1 MRGMSTVLEAT
12 KRETGARSILT
23 GVRNN
28 GGTPANVYGYNTEAT
43 PISVDAKNLLKEL
56 QTNGQNAVF
65 KLNVEGKTVN
75 AVINEIQRCALKGHI
90 KHIDFQAINMGEE
103 IEVEVPVTIV
113 GEAAGV
119 KEGGV
124 LTQPNRDMK
133 IKVKPSDIP
142 ESIEIDVSNLGVGDT
157 LSLADVREKIHFE
170 VLHDD
175 DYTLATVTP
184 PTKVDEGADGEALTA
199 DDVEATGEKLDPD
212 RPGRED

>member
-1 MRGMSTVLEAT
+1 MSTVIEAT
-12 KRETGARSILT
+12 KREAGARSILT
-23 GVRNN
+23 EVRNN
-28 GGTPANVYGYNTEAT
+28 GSIPANVYGYNTEAT
-43 PISVDAKNLLKEL
+43 PISVNAKDLLKEI
-56 QTNGQNAVF
+56 QINGQNAVF

-75 AVINEIQRCALKGHI
+75 AVINEIQRDALKGLV
-90 KHIDFQAINMGEE
+90 KHVDFQAISMNQE

-113 GEAAGV
+113 GESAGV

-124 LTQPNRDMK
+124 LTQPNRELK

-142 ESIEIDVSNLGVGDT
+142 EAIEIDVSNLGVGDT
-157 LSLADVREKIHFE
+157 LSLVDIREKINYE
-170 VLHDD
+170 VLNDD

-184 PTKVDEGADGEALTA
+184 PTKGDEGADTDAESVTA

>member
-1 MRGMSTVLEAT
+1 MSTVIEAT

-23 GVRNN
+23 EVRNN
-28 GGTPANVYGYNTEAT
+28 GGIPANVYGYKTAAM
-43 PISVDAKNLLKEL
+43 PIQVDAKHVLKEM

-65 KLNVEGKTVN
+65 KLKVEGKTVN
-75 AVINEIQRCALKGHI
+75 AVINEIQRCALKGDV
-90 KHIDFQAINMGEE
+90 KHIDFQAINMSEE
-103 IEVEVPVTIV
+103 IEVEVPVTFV
-113 GEAAGV
+113 GQATGV

-124 LTQPNRDMK
+124 LTQPNRDIK

-170 VLHDD
+170 VVQDD
-175 DYTLATVTP
+175 DYTLATITP
-184 PTKVDEGADGEALTA
+184 PTKVEEGTTSDNLTA
-199 DDVEATGEKLDPD
+199 DDVEAIGEKLDPD